1 MPALTNTEL
10 TDTQLADIYRDLHQH
25 PELSFQEGR
34 TAAIAADHLT
44 RAGFEVT
51 TGVGETGV
59 VGILRRGTGP
69 TVLLRADMDALPV
82 KEETGLAYA
91 SSQTATASNGDTVP
105 VMHACGH
112 DVHTTCLIGAVHA
125 LAADTSWTGTL
136 IAVFQPAEEV
146 GAGAG
151 AMVEAG
157 LFDIVPKPDVV
168 LGQHVAPAP
177 TGFIGVQD
185 GASFAASDAILITL
199 YGAGGH
205 GSRPETTIDPVLMAA
220 SLTLR
225 LQGIVSREV
234 AGTEMAV
241 LSVVAVNPGGP
252 AFNVIPDTAE
262 LRLTLRTYDRGVRD
276 RVVAAIERI
285 THAEAAASG
294 ATKKPTIEYVESFP
308 AAVNDAAAA
317 ARVRAAFAKDLPQVI
332 QAPPGSVT
340 GSEDVSVLAKAAQAP
355 LVFWILGGAD
365 PELFKDATSIEDLVR
380 IVGELPSNHSPFFAP
395 VISPTLQIGTAALH
409 SAAKEWLSA

>member
-1 MPALTNTEL
+1 MPTL
-10 TDTQLADIYRDLHQH
+10 TDTELADIYRDLHAH
-25 PELSFQEGR
+25 PELAFEETR
-34 TAAIAADHLT
+34 TAAIAADHLAA
-44 RAGFEVT
+44 AGFEVT
-51 TGVGETGV
+51 TGLGGTGV
-59 VGILRRGTGP
+59 AGVLRRGPGA

-82 KEETGLAYA
+82 REETGLPYA
-91 SSQTATASNGDTVP
+91 STRVTTASNGDTVP

-125 LAADTSWTGTL
+125 LAADDSWSGTL

-151 AMVEAG
+151 AMVRAG
-157 LFDIVPKPDVV
+157 LFDVVPKPDVV

-177 TGFIGVQD
+177 AGFIGVQD
-185 GASFAASDAILITL
+185 GPAFAASEALLITL

-220 SLTLR
+220 ALTVR

-241 LSVVAVNPGGP
+241 LSVVGLNAGGP
-252 AFNVIPDTAE
+252 TFNVIPDTAE
-262 LRLTLRTYDRGVRD
+262 LRITLRTYDVAVRD

-285 THAEAAASG
+285 TRAEAAASG
-294 ATKKPTIEYVESFP
+294 ATKDPTIEYVESFP
-308 AAVNDAAAA
+308 AAVNDATAA
-317 ARVRAAFAKDLPQVI
+317 ARVRDAFAKDLPQVI

-340 GSEDVSVLAKAAQAP
+340 GSEDVSVLAKAAGAP

-365 PELFKDATSIEDLVR
+365 PELFKGATSVEELLRV
-380 IVGELPSNHSPFFAP
+380 VGEQPSNHSPFYAP
-395 VISPTLQIGTAALH
+395 LISPTLQIGVAALQ
-409 SAAKEWLSA
+409 SAAKEWLAG

>member
-1 MPALTNTEL
+1 MAALTDAE
-10 TDTQLADIYRDLHQH
+10 LADVYRDLHLN
-25 PELSFQEGR
+25 PELSFQEQR
-34 TAAIAADHLT
+34 TAAIAAEHLT
-44 RAGFEVT
+44 QAGFEVT
-51 TGVGETGV
+51 TGIGGTGV
-59 VGILRRGTGP
+59 VGILRRGAGA

-82 KEETGLAYA
+82 AEETGLPYA
-91 SSQTATASNGDTVP
+91 STRTATAANGDTVP

-112 DVHTTCLIGAVHA
+112 DVHTTCLIGAVRA
-125 LAADTSWTGTL
+125 LAADDSWSGTL
-136 IAVFQPAEEV
+136 IAVFQPAEEL

-151 AMVEAG
+151 AMVKDG

-177 TGFIGVQD
+177 AGFVGVQD

-220 SLTLR
+220 ALTLR

-241 LSVVAVNPGGP
+241 LSVVSINSGG
-252 AFNVIPDTAE
+252 ATFNVIPDTAQ

-276 RVVAAIERI
+276 RIVAAIERI
-285 THAEAAASG
+285 TKAEAMASG
-294 ATKKPTIEYVESFP
+294 ATKEPTVEYVESFP
-308 AAVNDAAAA
+308 AAVNDHAAAA
-317 ARVRAAFAKDLPQVI
+317 QVREAFARDLPEVI
-332 QAPPGSVT
+332 QAQPGSVT
-340 GSEDVSVLAKAAQAP
+340 GSEDVSVLAEAAGAP
-355 LVFWILGGAD
+355 LAFWILGGAD
-365 PELFKDATSIEDLVR
+365 PALFKSATSIAELQR

-395 VISPTLQIGTAALH
+395 VITPTLQIGVAALL
-409 SAAKEWLSA
+409 SAAKAWLKA